1 MFLEARER
9 SKLQKYLTEKEVSL
23 PSPSVVILDNWLGKR
38 KAKTT
43 VFLLH
48 F

>member
-9 SKLQKYLTEKEVSL
+9 SKMQKYLTEKEVSL
-23 PSPSVVILDNWLGKR
+23 PPPSVVILGNWLGKQ
-38 KAKTT
+38 KAKNT